1 MKNLLLCLPLFLSVV
16 ALASDKPKNDY
27 TQEQLR
33 PFLEAKTW
41 TVFSLDP
48 ELIVDGKPLED
59 PFGAPV
65 PGSKEQEV
73 APAPPKPKLP
83 PDQVFHDYA
92 ILGRHALSV
101 TPEMKLIIQD
111 LDRAGQLWGGG
122 VPACYWP
129 RHGIR
134 VVEGGRVHDLQI
146 CYQCVTALLFVGTEQ
161 VGVIHFAGDGLKS
174 PQAPNPNALNAILK
188 KAGIKLP
195 PSPGQ

>member
-1 MKNLLLCLPLFLSVV
+1 MKSPLRGMPLFLSVA
-16 ALASDKPKNDY
+16 ALAADKPRIGY

-48 ELIVDGKPLED
+48 ELLVEGERQPD
-59 PFGAPV
+59 PFGAEAPV
-65 PGSKEQEV
+65 PGSKEPD
-73 APAPPKPKLP
+73 PAPVKPKTKLP

-92 ILGRHALSV
+92 ILGEHTLPV

-111 LDRAGQLWGGG
+111 LDRAGQLWNEGVG

-134 VVEGGRVHDLQI
+134 VVEGGSVYDLQI
-146 CYQCVTALLFVGTEQ
+146 CYQCITANLYVGKER
-161 VGVIHFAGDGLKS
+161 VGGFHFLDRG

-188 KAGIKLP
+188 KAGVKL
-195 PSPGQ
+195 SPH